1 MVINKINKLK
11 LFQAIN
17 LIKANQPGIYFLFDK
32 YKNLIY
38 IGESKFP
45 MSRVLDHYFKAYK
58 NSKTAKGIGPV
69 FDYFRIINCKS
80 DDSRIRQHYEKRWIR
95 KFKSPLNYNTKCETY
110 DLSWKEI
117 KGFILIFDNF
127 FKKTKS
133 WYRYLNDEVMSKRT
147 MQKEKVSKS
156 RKEYYIKTGK

>member
-1 MVINKINKLK
+1 M
-11 LFQAIN
+11 
-17 LIKANQPGIYFLFDK
+17 
-32 YKNLIY
+32 
-38 IGESKFP
+38 
-45 MSRVLDHYFKAYK
+45 
-58 NSKTAKGIGPV
+58 

-147 MQKEKVSKS
+147 MQKEKVSKR